1 VSGGGYAQGMSEQ
14 HVAEYRPIDTLL
26 TPEEGA
32 AWRAYLWSSTVVLRG
47 LDADMAA
54 DGLDFRWFDVLI
66 QLYSTHEGVMPL
78 RRLVDSVVLSRSGLT
93 RLLDRMERAG
103 MVTRAPDPSDR
114 RRFFV
119 SITPAGREAF
129 ERVWPG
135 HQRAIQERFMQH
147 VPAEDLEHLRAL
159 LTRVIEANEARE
171 RSR

>member
-1 VSGGGYAQGMSEQ
+1 VSADTPQ
-14 HVAEYRPIDTLL
+14 HEFRPIDTLL

-47 LDADMAA
+47 LEADMAA
-54 DGLDFRWFDVLI
+54 DGLDFSWFDVLV
-66 QLYSTHEGVMPL
+66 QLYSTHDGVMPL
-78 RRLVDSVVLSRSGLT
+78 KRLVESVVLSRSGLT

-103 MVTRAPDPSDR
+103 MVTRTTDQDDR

-135 HQRAIQERFMQH
+135 HQRAIRGRFLQH
-147 VPAEDLEHLRAL
+147 VPAADLERMKAVL
-159 LTRVIEANEARE
+159 LRVIEANEARE
-171 RSR
+171 KAR